1 LGALVLEDIVV
12 LLEES
17 GGPLR
22 DAVGFVDEDVDVF
35 PLVQVRRDVAEFVD
49 LGDDDAAV
57 VVAQELVE
65 PGDAGGVFEVAEV
78 EGGEDDWDGGG
89 IGEQECPPSCFRG
102 KLGTGKGKE
111 VLVGRRGTGMSPLL
125 CGQGREKTVRKKAG
139 VGEFG
144 RR

>member
-1 LGALVLEDIVV
+1 MV

-49 LGDDDAAV
+49 HRDDDAAV

-65 PGDAGGVFEVAEV
+65 PGDAAGVLEVAEV

-89 IGEQECPPSCFRG
+89 IGEQECPPSC
-102 KLGTGKGKE
+102 LGGDGE
-111 VLVGRRGTGMSPLL
+111 RGTGMSPLL
-125 CGQGREKTVRKKAG
+125 CGQGREKTVRKKVG

>member
-1 LGALVLEDIVV
+1 MLEDIVV

-49 LGDDDAAV
+49 HRDDDAAV

-65 PGDAGGVFEVAEV
+65 PGDAGGVFEVA
-78 EGGEDDWDGGG
+78 
-89 IGEQECPPSCFRG
+89 
-102 KLGTGKGKE
+102 
-111 VLVGRRGTGMSPLL
+111 
-125 CGQGREKTVRKKAG
+125 
-139 VGEFG
+139 
-144 RR
+144 

>member
-1 LGALVLEDIVV
+1 VV

-49 LGDDDAAV
+49 HRDDDAAV

-89 IGEQECPPSCFRG
+89 IGEQECPPSCAVRG
-102 KLGTGKGKE
+102 
-111 VLVGRRGTGMSPLL
+111 GRRR
-125 CGQGREKTVRKKAG
+125 C
-139 VGEFG
+139 G
-144 RR
+144 RRLGWGSLGGGRRWIRGRRRRSGRMG